1 MKNHRSE
8 LDAIVELEPDQA
20 ALVAYGSLLS
30 AQKMRRMLGRTPV
43 PQPQIAELSGWRRFW
58 NGLMPNSR
66 GVSGLTTTGRP
77 TPEKLLYLNLCPASS
92 PVPVN
97 VLVWIIPSAALS
109 IFDEDEQTYER
120 VRVNDDL
127 RGIQILGGE
136 VYAYTARPEW
146 VLTEPGQADTVA
158 VLQSYVNELEA
169 GLQSLGPEFEER
181 FWMSSETVPR
191 GLVLDDLE

>member
-1 MKNHRSE
+1 M
-8 LDAIVELEPDQA
+8 
-20 ALVAYGSLLS
+20 
-30 AQKMRRMLGRTPV
+30 
-43 PQPQIAELSGWRRFW
+43 
-58 NGLMPNSR
+58 
-66 GVSGLTTTGRP
+66 
-77 TPEKLLYLNLCPASS
+77 
-92 PVPVN
+92 N